1 MPRGSRFPVAGLEA
15 VAKVT
20 VRTMRRLPGA
30 TRLGLK
36 DGLRKDALSGDRK
49 AVEKTPEEIAISLW
63 FWKLKSEE
71 GSCYPFCFVCVE
83 AVTKDT
89 V

>member
-1 MPRGSRFPVAGLEA
+1 MRGISGTPTRDCISGDTGRGFIMPRGSRFPVAGLEA

-36 DGLRKDALSGDRK
+36 DGLRKDAVSGDRK
-49 AVEKTPEEIAISLW
+49 AVEKTPEEIAISLCG
-63 FWKLKSEE
+63 F
-71 GSCYPFCFVCVE
+71 GN
-83 AVTKDT
+83 
-89 V
+89 